1 MGNVFTLDSLREE
14 VEKKY
19 APVVIEYGGD
29 KPAELSALLRLP
41 KKPRDVVLKQL
52 DILQE
57 TDDVDVMQGC
67 ATEILKV
74 VSPDGQKLV
83 EALGA
88 DLALTMRVLE
98 TWMESTQ
105 PGEAGNS
112 PSS

>member
-19 APVVIEYGGD
+19 APIVIDYGGD
-29 KPAELSALLRLP
+29 KPAELSALLRLS
-41 KKPRDVVLKQL
+41 KKPRDAVLAQL
-52 DILQE
+52 DRLQE
-57 TDDVDVMQGC
+57 TEDVDVMQEC
-67 ATEILKV
+67 AVEILKL
-74 VSPDGQKLV
+74 VSPDGERLV
-83 EALGA
+83 AALES

-105 PGEAGNS
+105 SGEAGNS